1 MSTST
6 ISRETEAAVEAVTR
20 AQAVWLTAVQIAAL
34 ALLALALAWA
44 GAESNYFDNIVPAPS
59 LEAGKALVFP
69 SKLLLL
75 VLAAGHLLI
84 AVVPAL
90 RRGPLAGIWGGVTL
104 ATVCWFAARV
114 TFLVFDKE
122 MELYDDS
129 GQPIIAALVPAAA
142 LVLAVWGLIVRAK
155 LPDASRLGTAALAG
169 AIVLALFGA
178 GFYLLINYSPAF
190 RDLYSYDM
198 KQFDVLLSS
207 IALYPAALWLGSTGL
222 RPAGGW
228 RFQPL
233 GMALIIGI
241 FFVCWKIG

>member
-1 MSTST
+1 MTTAT
-6 ISRETEAAVEAVTR
+6 ISRETDAAKAVTR
-20 AQAVWLTAVQIAAL
+20 AQAVWLAAVQVAAL
-34 ALLALALAWA
+34 ALLVLALAWA
-44 GAESNYFDNIVPAPS
+44 GAESDYFDVVVPAPS
-59 LEAGKALVFP
+59 LHAGAALVAP
-69 SKLLLL
+69 LKALLLL
-75 VLAAGHLLI
+75 LAAGHLVI
-84 AVVPAL
+84 AAVPAL

-104 ATVCWFAARV
+104 ATACWFAARV

-129 GQPIIAALVPAAA
+129 GEPIIAAIVPAAA
-142 LVLAVWGLIVRAK
+142 LALAIWGTIARAK
-155 LPDASRLGTAALAG
+155 LHDASRLGAAALAG
-169 AIVLALFGA
+169 ALLLAFFGA

-198 KQFDVLLSS
+198 KQLDVLLSS
-207 IALYPAALWLGSTGL
+207 IALYAAALWLGSTGL
-222 RPAGGW
+222 RPAGGL